1 MRFQTALFAA
11 LTTLLMVACDTS
23 DNINPDSPYPTLE
36 EVGYTPISYEEELA
50 YNPRICNP
58 ERGFY
63 AQTTFVKPDRLVEA
77 SVYQSRVLGRT
88 LHLIFFYLTDY
99 IDCDIAPDYLAAMQE
114 TFDNLRKRGGK
125 AIVRFGYKS
134 DMDASYAPFDATQEL
149 MARHIEQVK
158 PILMKNADVIFV
170 VQAGFIGAW
179 GEWHTSSNFAMG
191 TEQGY
196 ADAKRVVIDGLLG
209 ALPKDRQVEVRTPKQ
224 KMAMYGLALKDTIT
238 IATAHNGSDLSRV
251 AGHNDCFLASTS
263 DYGTF
268 GDKRGKGDWK
278 FWDAETRYTI
288 MGGETCGTG
297 AGLHHCDNAIARMQE
312 QHWSYLNIN
321 YHSGVIGG
329 WKDNG
334 CFAEISARM
343 GYRFVLQT
351 SYFTPER
358 KVKAGGDYRAVINI
372 LNDGWAAPM
381 NPRGV
386 ELVLR
391 DSNQK
396 EYVYK
401 IDSDPR
407 FWFEGTITTIDT
419 TITLPEDLP
428 EGECRLYLNLPDGY
442 QSLASNPLY
451 SIRVLN
457 KGVWNAKG
465 GYNLLNVFE
474 IK

>member
-1 MRFQTALFAA
+1 MRFQTALFTA
-11 LTTLLMVACDTS
+11 LTTLLVVACNTS
-23 DNINPDSPYPTLE
+23 DNINPDSPYPTLK
-36 EVGYTPISYEEELA
+36 EVSYTPFTYEEELEH
-50 YNPRICNP
+50 NPRICNP

-63 AQTTFVKPDRLVEA
+63 AQTTFVKPDKLVEA

-88 LHLIFFYLTDY
+88 LHLVFFYLTDY
-99 IDCDIAPDYLAAMQE
+99 IDGDIAPDYLAKMQE

-149 MARHIEQVK
+149 VARHIEQVK

-209 ALPKDRQVEVRTPKQ
+209 ALPKERQVQVRTPKQ
-224 KMAMYGLALKDTIT
+224 KMAMYGLALKDTLT
-238 IATAHNGSDLSRV
+238 LATAHNGSDLARV
-251 AGHNDCFLASTS
+251 GGHNDCFLASAS

-268 GDKRGKGDWK
+268 GDKRGKGDWR

-297 AGLHHCDNAIARMQE
+297 AGLHHCNNAIARMQE

-321 YHSGVIGG
+321 YHSDVIGG
-329 WKDNG
+329 WKNNG

-343 GYRFVLQT
+343 GYRFVLQNAF
-351 SYFTPER
+351 FTPNR
-358 KVKAGGDYRAVINI
+358 KAKAGKDYRVVLNI

-386 ELVLR
+386 ELVLL
-391 DSNQK
+391 DSNG
-396 EYVYK
+396 ERYAYK

-407 FWFEGTITTIDT
+407 FWFEGTLTTIDT
-419 TITLPEDLP
+419 TITLPNNLP
-428 EGECRLYLNLPDGY
+428 AGECRLYLNLPDGHPN
-442 QSLASNPLY
+442 LAENPLF
-451 SIRVLN
+451 SIRLLN
-457 KGVWNAKG
+457 KDSWNQKY
-465 GYNLLNVFE
+465 GYNFLTSFE
-474 IK
+474 I

>member
-1 MRFQTALFAA
+1 MRFQTALFTA
-11 LTTLLMVACDTS
+11 LTTFLMVACNTS
-23 DNINPDSPYPTLE
+23 DNINPDSPYPTLK
-36 EVGYTPISYEEELA
+36 EVVYTPYTYEEELA
-50 YNPRICNP
+50 HNPRICNP

-63 AQTTFVKPDRLVEA
+63 AQTTFVKPDKLVEA

-88 LHLIFFYLTDY
+88 LHLVFFYLTDY
-99 IDCDIAPDYLAAMQE
+99 IDGDIAPDYLAKMQE

-149 MARHIEQVK
+149 VARHIEQVK

-209 ALPKDRQVEVRTPKQ
+209 ALPKERQVQVRTPKQ
-224 KMAMYGLALKDTIT
+224 KMAMYGLALKDTLT
-238 IATAHNGSDLSRV
+238 LATAHNGSDLARV
-251 AGHNDCFLASTS
+251 GGHNDCFLASTS

-268 GDKRGKGDWK
+268 GDKRGKGDWR

-321 YHSGVIGG
+321 YHSDVIGG
-329 WKDNG
+329 WKNNG

-343 GYRFVLQT
+343 GYRFVLQNAF
-351 SYFTPER
+351 FTPNREA
-358 KVKAGGDYRAVINI
+358 KAGEDYRVVLNI

-386 ELVLR
+386 ELVLL
-391 DSNQK
+391 DSNG
-396 EYVYK
+396 ERHIYK

-407 FWFEGTITTIDT
+407 FWFEGTLTTIDT
-419 TITLPEDLP
+419 TITLPNNLP
-428 EGECRLYLNLPDGY
+428 AGECRLYLNLPDGHPNI
-442 QSLASNPLY
+442 AENPLF
-451 SIRVLN
+451 SIRLLN
-457 KGVWNAKG
+457 KDNWNQKY
-465 GYNLLNVFE
+465 GYNFLTSFE
-474 IK
+474 I

>member
-1 MRFQTALFAA
+1 MRFQTALFSA
-11 LTTLLMVACDTS
+11 LTTLLVVACNTS
-23 DNINPDSPYPTLE
+23 DNINPDSPYPTLK
-36 EVGYTPISYEEELA
+36 EVVYTPYTYEEELA
-50 YNPRICNP
+50 HNPRICNP

-63 AQTTFVKPDRLVEA
+63 AQTTFVKPDKLVEA

-88 LHLIFFYLTDY
+88 LHLVFFYLTDY
-99 IDCDIAPDYLAAMQE
+99 IDGDIAPDYLAKMQE
-114 TFDNLRKRGGK
+114 SFDNLRKRGGK

-149 MARHIEQVK
+149 VARHIEQVK

-209 ALPKDRQVEVRTPKQ
+209 ALPKERQVQVRTPKQ
-224 KMAMYGLALKDTIT
+224 KMAMYGLALKDTLT
-238 IATAHNGSDLSRV
+238 LATAHNGSDLARV
-251 AGHNDCFLASTS
+251 GGHNDCFLASTS

-268 GDKRGKGDWK
+268 GDKRGKGDWR

-297 AGLHHCDNAIARMQE
+297 AGLHHCNNAIARMQE

-321 YHSGVIGG
+321 YHSDVIGG
-329 WKDNG
+329 WKNNG

-343 GYRFVLQT
+343 GYRFVLQNAF
-351 SYFTPER
+351 FTPNR
-358 KVKAGGDYRAVINI
+358 KAKAGGDYRVVLNI

-386 ELVLR
+386 ELVLM
-391 DSNQK
+391 DSNG
-396 EYVYK
+396 ERHIYK

-407 FWFEGTITTIDT
+407 FWFEGTLTTIDT
-419 TITLPEDLP
+419 TITLPNNLP
-428 EGECRLYLNLPDGY
+428 AGEYRLYLNLPDGHPN
-442 QSLASNPLY
+442 LAENPLF
-451 SIRVLN
+451 SIRLLN
-457 KGVWNAKG
+457 KDSWNQKY
-465 GYNLLNVFE
+465 GYNFLTSFE
-474 IK
+474 I

>member
-1 MRFQTALFAA
+1 MRFQTALLSA
-11 LTTLLMVACDTS
+11 LTTLLMVACNTS
-23 DNINPDSPYPTLE
+23 DNINPDSPYPTLK
-36 EVGYTPISYEEELA
+36 EVVYTPYTYEEELA
-50 YNPRICNP
+50 HNPRICNP

-63 AQTTFVKPDRLVEA
+63 AQTTFVKPDKLVEA

-88 LHLIFFYLTDY
+88 LHLVFFYLTDY
-99 IDCDIAPDYLAAMQE
+99 IDGDIAPDYLAKMQE
-114 TFDNLRKRGGK
+114 SFDNLRKRGGK

-149 MARHIEQVK
+149 VARHIEQVK
-158 PILMKNADVIFV
+158 PILMNNADVIFV

-209 ALPKDRQVEVRTPKQ
+209 ALPKERQVQVRTPKQ
-224 KMAMYGLALKDTIT
+224 KMAMYGLALKDTLT
-238 IATAHNGSDLSRV
+238 LATAHNGSDLARV
-251 AGHNDCFLASTS
+251 GGHNDCFLASTS

-268 GDKRGKGDWK
+268 GDKRGKGDWR

-297 AGLHHCDNAIARMQE
+297 AGLHHCNNAIARMQE

-321 YHSGVIGG
+321 YHSDVIGG
-329 WKDNG
+329 WKNNG

-343 GYRFVLQT
+343 GYRFVLQNAF
-351 SYFTPER
+351 FTPNREA
-358 KVKAGGDYRAVINI
+358 KAGEDYRVVLNI

-386 ELVLR
+386 ELVLM
-391 DSNQK
+391 DSNG
-396 EYVYK
+396 ERHIYK

-407 FWFEGTITTIDT
+407 FWFEGTLTTIDT
-419 TITLPEDLP
+419 TITLPNNLP
-428 EGECRLYLNLPDGY
+428 DGECRLYLNLPDGHPN
-442 QSLASNPLY
+442 LAENPLF
-451 SIRVLN
+451 STRLLN
-457 KGVWNAKG
+457 KDSWNQKY
-465 GYNLLNVFE
+465 GYNFLTSFE
-474 IK
+474 I